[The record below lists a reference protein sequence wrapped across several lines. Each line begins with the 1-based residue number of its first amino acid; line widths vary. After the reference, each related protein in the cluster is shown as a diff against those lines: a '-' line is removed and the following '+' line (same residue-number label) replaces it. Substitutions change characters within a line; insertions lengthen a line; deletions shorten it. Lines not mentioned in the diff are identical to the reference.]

1 MARFGSSGITETVE
15 SLKQMGANTEEMAGE
30 MVGIGAAV
38 TADAWQEVI
47 EERRHIDNRD
57 MLDSVKP
64 TNVMR
69 YGNGNPYA
77 DVYPQ
82 GVDRKGV
89 RNAEKAYMLHYGWK
103 AGKASRDHKNS
114 KGAKGAYKG
123 DHFVDEAERRA
134 DLMVA
139 DAMES
144 VRDRYL
150 EGE

>member
-1 MARFGSSGITETVE
+1 MAKFGSSGITETVE
-15 SLKQMGANTEEMAGE
+15 SLKLMGVYTEEMADE
-30 MVGIGAAV
+30 MVGIGATV

-47 EERRHIDNRD
+47 EERQHIDNGD
-57 MLDSVKP
+57 MLKSVEP

-103 AGKASRDHKNS
+103 AGKASRDHKKSN
-114 KGAKGAYKG
+114 GAKGTYKG

>member
-1 MARFGSSGITETVE
+1 MAKFSAAGINETVE
-15 SLKQMGANTEEMAGE
+15 SLKEMGLFTEKMAEEMVE
-30 MVGIGAAV
+30 IGASV
-38 TADAWQEVI
+38 TADAWKEVI
-47 EERRHIDNRD
+47 EERRHIVNGD
-57 MLDSVKP
+57 MLKSVQP
-64 TNVMR
+64 TSVLR

-82 GVDRKGV
+82 GVDRNGV

-103 AGKASRDHKNS
+103 AGKASRHNKKS

-134 DLMVA
+134 EQRVE
-139 DAMES
+139 DAMDTFG
-144 VRDRYL
+144 DRYL